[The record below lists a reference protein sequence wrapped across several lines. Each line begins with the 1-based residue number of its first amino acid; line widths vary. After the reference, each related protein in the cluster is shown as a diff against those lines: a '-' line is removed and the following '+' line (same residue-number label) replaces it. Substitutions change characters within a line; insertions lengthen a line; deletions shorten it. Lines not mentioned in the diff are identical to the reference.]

1 MTDVLITI
9 DTELSVSRHRRGA
22 TLDTNR
28 AASIDGAVAE
38 GHFGIGWQ
46 MDRLE
51 AHGLRGVF
59 FVDPMP
65 ARVVGAGFLADI
77 VGPIVAR
84 GHEVQLH
91 IHTEWLALTTGSP
104 TPIGSGQ
111 FIRDFAEGDQAA
123 LIREAADALV
133 AAGAPKPIAFRA
145 GNYAA
150 SDETLS
156 ALAREGILWDSSF
169 NADYLGSACRIT
181 LPASSNAPVRHG
193 GLIELPVSGLNDR
206 PGSFRP
212 AQVCAV
218 SQWEMSA
225 ALDHAVAVGQA
236 TFVIVSHSFE
246 MLSRDRKRPNRMV
259 MARFE
264 TLCRHIAE
272 YDGLRSVGF
281 RDLDPAAV
289 DAMPAAVPL
298 LAANRWRTLQRHCA
312 QAAAMLLYE
321 RRERHAA

>member
-9 DTELSVSRHRRGA
+9 DTELSVSRHRRGMSVEE
-22 TLDTNR
+22 NV
-28 AASIDGAVAE
+28 AASIHGDVAE
-38 GHFGIGWQ
+38 GRFGIGWQ
-46 MDRLE
+46 MGRLE

-65 ARVVGAGFLADI
+65 ARVVGAGFLGDV

-91 IHTEWLALTTGSP
+91 IHSEWLALAKESP
-104 TPIGSGQ
+104 KPNGTGQ
-111 FIRDFAEGDQAA
+111 FIRDFSEDDQAA
-123 LIREAADALV
+123 IIGEAAELLV
-133 AAGAPKPIAFRA
+133 RAGALRPIAFRA

-169 NADYLGSACRIT
+169 NAHYLGGACRIG
-181 LPASSNAPVRHG
+181 LPANSNAPVRHR

-206 PGSFRP
+206 PGRFRA
-212 AQVCAV
+212 AQVCAM
-218 SQWEMSA
+218 SKWEMSA
-225 ALDHAVAVGQA
+225 ALDHAAAVGQPS
-236 TFVIVSHSFE
+236 FVVVSHSFE

-264 TLCRHIAE
+264 HLCRHVAGHG
-272 YDGLRSVGF
+272 GLRSVGF
-281 RDLDPAAV
+281 RDLDPSAV
-289 DAMPAAVPL
+289 DGMPRVMPL
-298 LAANRWRTLQRHCA
+298 LGANRWRTLQRHCA
-312 QAAAMLLYE
+312 QAAATLLYE
-321 RRERHAA
+321 RPERHAA

>member
-1 MTDVLITI
+1 MTDVLITV

-22 TLDTNR
+22 SLAANI

-38 GHFGIGWQ
+38 GRFGIGWQ

-51 AHGLRGVF
+51 AHGLCGVF
-59 FVDPMP
+59 FVDPLP
-65 ARVVGAGFLADI
+65 ALVVGDGFLAAI

-91 IHTEWLALTTGSP
+91 IHTEWLALADGSP
-104 TPIGSGQ
+104 RPIGSGQ
-111 FIRDFAEGDQAA
+111 HIRDYAPADQAA
-123 LIREAADALV
+123 LIRQAGKLIED
-133 AAGAPKPIAFRA
+133 AGAPAPIAFRA
-145 GNYAA
+145 GNYGG
-150 SDETLS
+150 SDETLA
-156 ALAREGILWDSSF
+156 ALAGEGILWDSSF
-169 NADYLGSACRIT
+169 NANYLGGACRIG
-181 LPASSNAPVRHG
+181 LPPMINTPVRHG
-193 GLIELPVSGLNDR
+193 GLIEVPVSGLNDR
-206 PGSFRP
+206 PGGFRP
-212 AQVCAV
+212 AQVCAM

-225 ALDHAVAVGQA
+225 ALDHAVAIGQP

-264 TLCRHIAE
+264 HLCRHVATHG
-272 YDGLRSVGF
+272 GLRSAGF
-281 RDLDPAAV
+281 RDLHPAAV
-289 DAMPAAVPL
+289 DNTPKVVPL

-312 QAAAMLLYE
+312 QAAATLLYE

>member
-1 MTDVLITI
+1 MTDVLITV
-9 DTELSVSRHRRGA
+9 DTELSVSRHRGGMSLADNVRG
-22 TLDTNR
+22 
-28 AASIDGAVAE
+28 SIHGEVGDGR
-38 GHFGIGWQ
+38 FGIGWQ

-59 FVDPMP
+59 FVDPLP
-65 ARVVGAGFLADI
+65 ARIIREDFLGDI

-91 IHTEWLALTTGSP
+91 IHSEWLALAEGSP
-104 TPIGSGQ
+104 KPIGSGQ
-111 FIRDFAEGDQAA
+111 HIRDYAPADQAV
-123 LIREAADALV
+123 LIRQAAKLLGD
-133 AAGAPKPIAFRA
+133 AGAPAPIAFRA

-150 SDETLS
+150 SDETLA
-156 ALAREGILWDSSF
+156 ALAGEGILWDSSF
-169 NADYLGSACRIT
+169 NADYLGGACRID
-181 LPASSNAPVRHG
+181 LPATINAPVRHG
-193 GLIELPVSGLNDR
+193 GLIEVPVSGLNDR
-206 PGSFRP
+206 PGRFRP

-225 ALDHAVAVGQA
+225 ALDHAATVGQP

-264 TLCRHIAE
+264 HLCRHIATHAA
-272 YDGLRSVGF
+272 LRSTGF
-281 RDLDPAAV
+281 RDLDPAAIGC
-289 DAMPAAVPL
+289 APAAVPL

-312 QAAAMLLYE
+312 QAAATLLYE

>member
-9 DTELSVSRHRRGA
+9 DTELSASRHRRGA
-22 TLDTNR
+22 SLDANI
-28 AASIDGAVAE
+28 AASIHGEVGE
-38 GHFGIGWQ
+38 GRFGIGWQ

-65 ARVVGAGFLADI
+65 ACVVGDGFLGDI

-91 IHTEWLALTTGSP
+91 IHSEWLALAAGSP
-104 TPIGSGQ
+104 RPIRTGQ
-111 FIRDFAEGDQAA
+111 FIRDFSATDQATMIRDA
-123 LIREAADALV
+123 ARLLIG
-133 AAGAPKPIAFRA
+133 AGAPKPVAFRA

-169 NADYLGSACRIT
+169 NADYLGDACRIS
-181 LPASSNAPVRHG
+181 LPAHSNAPVRHE
-193 GLIELPVSGLNDR
+193 GLIEVPVSGLNDR

-212 AQVCAV
+212 AQVCAL

-225 ALDHAVAVGQA
+225 ALDHAAAVRQP
-236 TFVIVSHSFE
+236 TFVVVSHSFE
-246 MLSRDRKRPNRMV
+246 MLSRDRKRANRMV
-259 MARFE
+259 IARFE
-264 TLCRHIAE
+264 HLCRHIAGH
-272 YDGLRSVGF
+272 DGLRSLGF
-281 RDLDPAAV
+281 RDLDPTAV
-289 DAMPAAVPL
+289 DVVPAMVPL

-312 QAAAMLLYE
+312 QAAATLLYE

>member
-22 TLDTNR
+22 SLKENI
-28 AASIDGAVAE
+28 AASIHGQVSE
-38 GHFGIGWQ
+38 GRFGIGWQ
-46 MDRLE
+46 MERLE

-65 ARVVGAGFLADI
+65 ARVVGEGFLGDI
-77 VGPIVAR
+77 IGPIVAR

-91 IHTEWLALTTGSP
+91 IHSEWLGLAAGSP
-104 TPIGSGQ
+104 RPSGTGQ
-111 FIRDFAEGDQAA
+111 FIRDFSGTDQVAI
-123 LIREAADALV
+123 IREAVAYLV
-133 AAGAPKPIAFRA
+133 AAGAPRPIAFRA

-156 ALAREGILWDSSF
+156 ALAREGIVWDSSF
-169 NADYLGSACRIT
+169 NADYLGDACRIS
-181 LPASSNAPVRHG
+181 LPAHSNAPVRHE

-212 AQVCAV
+212 AQVCAL

-225 ALDHAVAVGQA
+225 ALDHAAAVRQP

-246 MLSRDRKRPNRMV
+246 MLSRDRRRANRMV
-259 MARFE
+259 IARFE
-264 TLCRHIAE
+264 HLCRHIATH
-272 YDGLRSVGF
+272 DGLRSSGF
-281 RDLDPAAV
+281 CDLDPRAV
-289 DAMPAAVPL
+289 DVVPVAVPL
-298 LAANRWRTLQRHCA
+298 LAANRWRTWQRHCA